1 MNERT
6 MKNIFARTLTET
18 QKNALFAFGEK
29 GKAAT
34 GCNLMI
40 AASMCEGELTK
51 AILLHLADLI
61 ETIGITEEEFED
73 LLYKIRLEMQE
84 KIMNMER
91 ETVNRT
97 GNVSGTS
104 AWRTY
109 ARKKFLA
116 IFGNEN
122 CGATVRRLA
131 YVEQVTVDPDL
142 RVIVHELASDVAHMG
157 IFKSEKYPE
166 LLADARKVDGLWKI
180 RIDDLG
186 YFTGKG

>member
-1 MNERT
+1 MDERT
-6 MKNIFARTLTET
+6 IKTIFTMTLTET
-18 QKNALFAFGEK
+18 QKEALFAFGEK

-40 AASMCEGELTK
+40 AAGMCEGDMTK

-61 ETIGITEEEFED
+61 DTIGLTEEEFEE
-73 LLYKIRLEMQE
+73 LLYKVRLEMQE
-84 KIMNMER
+84 KIMDMEKNR
-91 ETVNRT
+91 MNRT
-97 GNVSGTS
+97 GNVSDNPV
-104 AWRTY
+104 WRAY

-142 RVIVHELASDVAHMG
+142 REIVHNLTSDVATMG
-157 IFKSEKYPE
+157 IFKPEKYPE
-166 LLADARKVDGLWKI
+166 LLKEARKVDGLWKL
-180 RIDDLG
+180 RTDDLG
-186 YFTGKG
+186 YFTVNG